1 MNYLEELESLK
12 DQNAL
17 LQKQYSKCMEFIG
30 YMVYQVES
38 ELAGEEVVTPWE
50 ELETGDKEKA
60 NRLATNF
67 FLDYLNQ
74 HPH

>member
-1 MNYLEELESLK
+1 MTYQEELKRLK
-12 DQNAL
+12 DQNAM

-38 ELAGEEVVTPWE
+38 ELAGEEAVTPWE
-50 ELETGDKEKA
+50 ELAKDDKEKA
-60 NRLATNF
+60 NQLATNF

>member
-1 MNYLEELESLK
+1 MNYQEELERLK
-12 DQNAL
+12 DQNAM

-38 ELAGEEVVTPWE
+38 ELAGEEAVTPWD
-50 ELETGDKEKA
+50 ELAKVDKEKA